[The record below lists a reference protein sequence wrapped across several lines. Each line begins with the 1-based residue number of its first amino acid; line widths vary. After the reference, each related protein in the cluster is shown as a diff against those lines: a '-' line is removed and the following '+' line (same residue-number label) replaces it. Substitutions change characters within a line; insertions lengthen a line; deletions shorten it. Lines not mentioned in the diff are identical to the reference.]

1 MEEKD
6 KDMDKMRQEI
16 NNLGEQVSKILELLS
31 MGKGKAVVDTA
42 QSSNP
47 IQDTDDPI
55 YPPGFTPYH
64 INVPQSQTTQH
75 YVPTNPLYVVP
86 PIIPGIEHLEAQAK
100 IQDMEQNE
108 NTPAKQKLDVL
119 EERLRAIEETDVYG
133 NIDATQLC
141 LVPGLIIPAKFK
153 VPEFD
158 KYDGSTCPRS
168 HLIMYCRK
176 MATHIN
182 NDKLLVHCFQ
192 DSLTDPA
199 SRWYIQLDN
208 AHIHVWKDLADAFLK
223 QYKHNIDM
231 APDRLDLQR
240 VEKKSSESFKEYAQR
255 WRDMVA
261 EVQPPLTDKEMTSM
275 FMNTLRAPFYERMIG
290 NASTNF
296 SDIIVIGERIEYGIK
311 HGRLAE
317 ATTEYGGIKKG
328 TISKKKEGEV
338 HAIGFPNSG
347 KHKSIFGQRKY
358 EQNFPS
364 YISNVSHIPYNSYV
378 PAHTVSETPK
388 PVNSNSPRPFV
399 QGQGSKT
406 NSDTWRFDPIPM
418 TYTELLPQLIQNRQL
433 ASIPMIPI
441 QPPYPKWYDSNARCD
456 YHAGGVGHS
465 TENCLALKR
474 NVQSLINAGW
484 LSFKKSGEKSNVYE
498 NPLPDHENPKVNVVD
513 SLVEKCENEVHEI
526 VMPMEAL
533 FEGLFE
539 AGYVSHE
546 YLDPNIRY
554 EGYDES
560 RHCIFHRGVAGHVV
574 QQCQKFRSKVQQLM
588 DSKILTV
595 YRGQGKDEMK
605 YSKICVL
612 MDEVSEKKDSFL
624 PRPLTVFYQ
633 ESRNESTSF
642 CNPKKLTIQVPSPF
656 KFKDLKAVPW
666 RYDCQVI
673 TGPLVDNITEIS
685 GITRSG
691 RCYKPDNLTVPS
703 NGLILEQGRKNE
715 KRNAKEHCKDQDVE
729 MPIVAKDIEYKKLVT
744 DEEANEFLKIVKQK
758 SHRKVLLDILNKA
771 HVGHDISVEKFSG
784 IIGNITSSNSIV
796 FTDDEIP
803 PEGLGHTKA
812 LHIQLKCKDYVIARV
827 LVDNGSALNIMPK
840 STLLMLPVDMSH
852 IKSSTMVVKAFDGSR
867 REVMGD
873 IELPVKIGPCI
884 FNIVFQVME
893 ITPTYSFLLGRPWIH
908 SAGVVPSTLHQKLKF
923 IVGSKLICVMGEEDF
938 LITKPVSTPYVE
950 ATEEALECSFC
961 SFEIAHATMMEATVD
976 EVIKPHK
983 SKVEV
988 MTTRIMG
995 GGGYSLNKNLETLL
1009 KIPSN
1014 DGRFGLGYKPSIY
1027 DKIRLQKE
1035 KKKKRLAK
1043 LEMREFDPSIKLIPE
1058 LYDTF
1063 KSAGIS
1069 YSSDNSDLKDDLLTK
1084 MESLSVA
1091 AVAQEASF
1099 EGNTVYACPAFFEL
1113 NNWDSVDLPTFSRDF
1128 QDSTLDALIYTM
1140 ESDKENDDEDDVGIS
1155 SELLRMVEEEDEVLG
1170 PHQELV
1176 EAINLGSQEESKE
1189 DMSGLSTDIVVHR
1202 VPLKPEC
1209 NPVRQK
1215 LRKMKP
1221 DVLIKIKEEV
1231 QKQIE
1236 AGFLTVSKYPE
1247 WVANIVPVP
1256 KKDGKVRMCMDYRD
1270 LNRASPKDNFPLPH
1284 IDMLVDNTAGY
1295 STFSFMDGFSG
1306 YNQIK
1311 MAEEDREKTT
1321 FITLWGTFCYK
1332 VMPFGLKNVGA
1343 TYQRAMVT
1351 LFHDMMHKEIEV
1363 YVDDMIAKS
1372 KTDEDHTTTL

>member
-16 NNLGEQVSKILELLS
+16 NNLREQVSKILELLS
-31 MGKGKAVVDTA
+31 MGKGKAAVDTA

-64 INVPQSQTTQH
+64 INVPS
-75 YVPTNPLYVVP
+75 
-86 PIIPGIEHLEAQAK
+86 IEHLEAQAK

-153 VPEFD
+153 VPEFN

-176 MATHIN
+176 MAAHIN

-192 DSLTDPA
+192 DSLIGPA
-199 SRWYIQLDN
+199 N
-208 AHIHVWKDLADAFLK
+208 
-223 QYKHNIDM
+223 
-231 APDRLDLQR
+231 RLDLQR
-240 VEKKSSESFKEYAQR
+240 MEKKSSESFKEYAQR
-255 WRDMVA
+255 WRDMAA

-441 QPPYPKWYDSNARCD
+441 QPPYPKWYDSNARSD

-474 NVQSLINAGW
+474 NVQSLINARW
-484 LSFKKSGEKSNVYE
+484 LSFKKSGEKSNVNE

-513 SLVEKCENEVHEI
+513 SLVEKCKNEVHEI

-539 AGYVSHE
+539 AGYVCHE

-605 YSKICVL
+605 DSKICVL
-612 MDEVSEKKDSFL
+612 MDEVSENKDSFL

-633 ESRNESTSF
+633 ESHNESTSF

-656 KFKDLKAVPW
+656 KFKDLKAMPW

-673 TGPLVDNITEIS
+673 TGPLVDNITGIS

-729 MPIVAKDIEYKKLVT
+729 MPIIAKDIEYKKLVT
-744 DEEANEFLKIVKQK
+744 DEEANEFLKIVKQSEYK
-758 SHRKVLLDILNKA
+758 IIEQMHYTPARISLLSLFLNSEPHRKLLLDILNKA

-950 ATEEALECSFC
+950 ATEEALECSFR

-976 EVIKPHK
+976 
-983 SKVEV
+983 
-988 MTTRIMG
+988 
-995 GGGYSLNKNLETLL
+995 ETLL

-1027 DKIRLQKE
+1027 DKIRLQEK

-1069 YSSDNSDLKDDLLTK
+1069 YSSDNSNLKDDLLTK

-1099 EGNTVYACPAFFEL
+1099 EGNTVYACPPDFEL

-1128 QDSTLDALIYTM
+1128 Q
-1140 ESDKENDDEDDVGIS
+1140 E
-1155 SELLRMVEEEDEVLG
+1155 
-1170 PHQELV
+1170 
-1176 EAINLGSQEESKE
+1176 
-1189 DMSGLSTDIVVHR
+1189 
-1202 VPLKPEC
+1202 
-1209 NPVRQK
+1209 
-1215 LRKMKP
+1215 
-1221 DVLIKIKEEV
+1221 
-1231 QKQIE
+1231 
-1236 AGFLTVSKYPE
+1236 
-1247 WVANIVPVP
+1247 
-1256 KKDGKVRMCMDYRD
+1256 
-1270 LNRASPKDNFPLPH
+1270 
-1284 IDMLVDNTAGY
+1284 
-1295 STFSFMDGFSG
+1295 
-1306 YNQIK
+1306 
-1311 MAEEDREKTT
+1311 
-1321 FITLWGTFCYK
+1321 
-1332 VMPFGLKNVGA
+1332 
-1343 TYQRAMVT
+1343 
-1351 LFHDMMHKEIEV
+1351 
-1363 YVDDMIAKS
+1363 
-1372 KTDEDHTTTL
+1372 

>member
-1 MEEKD
+1 
-6 KDMDKMRQEI
+6 
-16 NNLGEQVSKILELLS
+16 
-31 MGKGKAVVDTA
+31 
-42 QSSNP
+42 
-47 IQDTDDPI
+47 
-55 YPPGFTPYH
+55 
-64 INVPQSQTTQH
+64 
-75 YVPTNPLYVVP
+75 
-86 PIIPGIEHLEAQAK
+86 
-100 IQDMEQNE
+100 
-108 NTPAKQKLDVL
+108 
-119 EERLRAIEETDVYG
+119 
-133 NIDATQLC
+133 
-141 LVPGLIIPAKFK
+141 
-153 VPEFD
+153 
-158 KYDGSTCPRS
+158 
-168 HLIMYCRK
+168 
-176 MATHIN
+176 
-182 NDKLLVHCFQ
+182 
-192 DSLTDPA
+192 
-199 SRWYIQLDN
+199 
-208 AHIHVWKDLADAFLK
+208 
-223 QYKHNIDM
+223 
-231 APDRLDLQR
+231 
-240 VEKKSSESFKEYAQR
+240 
-255 WRDMVA
+255 
-261 EVQPPLTDKEMTSM
+261 MTSM

-317 ATTEYGGIKKG
+317 LTTEYGGIKKG

-378 PAHTVSETPK
+378 PAHIVSETPK

-406 NSDTWRFDPIPM
+406 SSDTWQFDPIPM

-433 ASIPMIPI
+433 APIPMIPI

-456 YHAGGVGHS
+456 YHAGGVGYS

-474 NVQSLINAGW
+474 KVQSLINAGW
-484 LSFKKSGEKSNVYE
+484 LSFKKSGEKPNVNE
-498 NPLPDHENPKVNVVD
+498 NPLSDHENLKVNVVD
-513 SLVEKCENEVHEI
+513 SLVEKCKNEVHEI

-533 FEGLFE
+533 FEG
-539 AGYVSHE
+539 
-546 YLDPNIRY
+546 
-554 EGYDES
+554 
-560 RHCIFHRGVAGHVV
+560 
-574 QQCQKFRSKVQQLM
+574 
-588 DSKILTV
+588 
-595 YRGQGKDEMK
+595 
-605 YSKICVL
+605 
-612 MDEVSEKKDSFL
+612 
-624 PRPLTVFYQ
+624 
-633 ESRNESTSF
+633 
-642 CNPKKLTIQVPSPF
+642 PS
-656 KFKDLKAVPW
+656 
-666 RYDCQVI
+666 
-673 TGPLVDNITEIS
+673 VDNITGIS
-685 GITRSG
+685 EITRSG

-703 NGLILEQGRKNE
+703 DGLILEQGRKNE
-715 KRNAKEHCKDQDVE
+715 KRNVKEHCKDQDVE
-729 MPIVAKDIEYKKLVT
+729 MPIIAKDIEYKKLFT

-758 SHRKVLLDILNKA
+758 PYRKVLLDILNKA

-812 LHIQLKCKDYVIARV
+812 LHIQVKCKNYVIARV
-827 LVDNGSALNIMPK
+827 LVDNGSTLNIMPK
-840 STLLMLPVDMSH
+840 STLLKLPVDMSH
-852 IKSSTMVVKAFDGSR
+852 IKSSTMVVKAFDGLR

-893 ITPTYSFLLGRPWIH
+893 ITPTYSFLLGRLWIRF
-908 SAGVVPSTLHQKLKF
+908 AGVVPSTLHQKLKF

-938 LITKPVSTPYVE
+938 LITKPVSTLYVE
-950 ATEEALECSFC
+950 ATEEALECSFR
-961 SFEIAHATMMEATVD
+961 SFEIAHATIMEAIVD

-988 MTTRIMG
+988 MTSRIMG

-1009 KIPSN
+1009 KTPSN

-1027 DKIRLQKE
+1027 DKIRLQE
-1035 KKKKRLAK
+1035 ENKKKRLAK
-1043 LEMREFDPSIKLIPE
+1043 LEMREFDPSIKRIPE
-1058 LYDTF
+1058 LYDIF

-1069 YSSDNSDLKDDLLTK
+1069 YSSHNSDLKIDLLTK

-1099 EGNTVYACPAFFEL
+1099 EGNIVYACPPDFEL
-1113 NNWDSVDLPTFSRDF
+1113 NNWDSVDLPTFSRYF
-1128 QDSTLDALIYTM
+1128 QDSTFDASIYTM
-1140 ESDKENDDEDDVGIS
+1140 ESDKESDDEDDMGIS

-1170 PHQELV
+1170 PYQELV

-1189 DMSGLSTDIVVHR
+1189 DMQELSTDIVVHR

-1221 DVLIKIKEEV
+1221 DVLIKIEEEV

-1236 AGFLTVSKYPE
+1236 AGFLAVSKYPE
-1247 WVANIVPVP
+1247 WVANVVPVP
-1256 KKDGKVRMCMDYRD
+1256 KKDGKVRMCVDYRD

-1284 IDMLVDNTAGY
+1284 INMLVDNTAGY
-1295 STFSFMDGFSG
+1295 STFSFMDGFSR

-1311 MAEEDREKTT
+1311 MAKEDR
-1321 FITLWGTFCYK
+1321 
-1332 VMPFGLKNVGA
+1332 
-1343 TYQRAMVT
+1343 
-1351 LFHDMMHKEIEV
+1351 
-1363 YVDDMIAKS
+1363 
-1372 KTDEDHTTTL
+1372 

>member
-31 MGKGKAVVDTA
+31 MGKGKSVVDTA

-168 HLIMYCRK
+168 HLIMYYRK

-231 APDRLDLQR
+231 APDHLDLQR
-240 VEKKSSESFKEYAQR
+240 MEKKSSESFKEYAQR
-255 WRDMVA
+255 WRDMAA

-317 ATTEYGGIKKG
+317 ATTEYGRIKKG

-418 TYTELLPQLIQNRQL
+418 TYTEILPQLIQNRQL

-441 QPPYPKWYDSNARCD
+441 QPPYQKWYDSNARCD

-465 TENCLALKR
+465 IENCLALKR
-474 NVQSLINAGW
+474 NVQSLINVGW

-498 NPLPDHENPKVNVVD
+498 NPLPDHENPKVNAVD
-513 SLVEKCENEVHEI
+513 SFVEKCKNELHEI

-605 YSKICVL
+605 DSKICVL
-612 MDEVSEKKDSFL
+612 MDEVSKRKI
-624 PRPLTVFYQ
+624 PFYQ
-633 ESRNESTSF
+633 
-642 CNPKKLTIQVPSPF
+642 
-656 KFKDLKAVPW
+656 DL
-666 RYDCQVI
+666 
-673 TGPLVDNITEIS
+673 
-685 GITRSG
+685 
-691 RCYKPDNLTVPS
+691 
-703 NGLILEQGRKNE
+703 
-715 KRNAKEHCKDQDVE
+715 
-729 MPIVAKDIEYKKLVT
+729 
-744 DEEANEFLKIVKQK
+744 
-758 SHRKVLLDILNKA
+758 
-771 HVGHDISVEKFSG
+771 
-784 IIGNITSSNSIV
+784 
-796 FTDDEIP
+796 
-803 PEGLGHTKA
+803 
-812 LHIQLKCKDYVIARV
+812 
-827 LVDNGSALNIMPK
+827 
-840 STLLMLPVDMSH
+840 
-852 IKSSTMVVKAFDGSR
+852 
-867 REVMGD
+867 
-873 IELPVKIGPCI
+873 
-884 FNIVFQVME
+884 
-893 ITPTYSFLLGRPWIH
+893 
-908 SAGVVPSTLHQKLKF
+908 
-923 IVGSKLICVMGEEDF
+923 
-938 LITKPVSTPYVE
+938 
-950 ATEEALECSFC
+950 
-961 SFEIAHATMMEATVD
+961 
-976 EVIKPHK
+976 
-983 SKVEV
+983 
-988 MTTRIMG
+988 
-995 GGGYSLNKNLETLL
+995 
-1009 KIPSN
+1009 
-1014 DGRFGLGYKPSIY
+1014 
-1027 DKIRLQKE
+1027 
-1035 KKKKRLAK
+1035 
-1043 LEMREFDPSIKLIPE
+1043 
-1058 LYDTF
+1058 
-1063 KSAGIS
+1063 
-1069 YSSDNSDLKDDLLTK
+1069 
-1084 MESLSVA
+1084 
-1091 AVAQEASF
+1091 
-1099 EGNTVYACPAFFEL
+1099 
-1113 NNWDSVDLPTFSRDF
+1113 
-1128 QDSTLDALIYTM
+1128 
-1140 ESDKENDDEDDVGIS
+1140 
-1155 SELLRMVEEEDEVLG
+1155 
-1170 PHQELV
+1170 
-1176 EAINLGSQEESKE
+1176 
-1189 DMSGLSTDIVVHR
+1189 
-1202 VPLKPEC
+1202 
-1209 NPVRQK
+1209 
-1215 LRKMKP
+1215 
-1221 DVLIKIKEEV
+1221 
-1231 QKQIE
+1231 
-1236 AGFLTVSKYPE
+1236 
-1247 WVANIVPVP
+1247 
-1256 KKDGKVRMCMDYRD
+1256 
-1270 LNRASPKDNFPLPH
+1270 
-1284 IDMLVDNTAGY
+1284 
-1295 STFSFMDGFSG
+1295 
-1306 YNQIK
+1306 
-1311 MAEEDREKTT
+1311 
-1321 FITLWGTFCYK
+1321 
-1332 VMPFGLKNVGA
+1332 
-1343 TYQRAMVT
+1343 
-1351 LFHDMMHKEIEV
+1351 
-1363 YVDDMIAKS
+1363 
-1372 KTDEDHTTTL
+1372 

>member
-16 NNLGEQVSKILELLS
+16 NNIGEQVSKILELLS
-31 MGKGKAVVDTA
+31 MGKGKVAVDTT

-55 YPPGFTPYH
+55 YPPEFTPYH
-64 INVPQSQTTQH
+64 MNVPQSQTTQH
-75 YVPTNPLYVVP
+75 YIPTDPLYVVP
-86 PIIPGIEHLEAQAK
+86 PIVPGVEHLEAQAK
-100 IQDMEQNE
+100 IQDMGQNE
-108 NTPAKQKLDVL
+108 NTLAKQKLDVL
-119 EERLRAIEETDVYG
+119 EERLRAIEGTDVYG

-176 MATHIN
+176 MAEHIN

-192 DSLTDPA
+192 DSLTGPA

-231 APDRLDLQR
+231 APNRLDLQR
-240 VEKKSSESFKEYAQR
+240 MEKKSSESFKEYAQR
-255 WRDMVA
+255 WKDMTA

-317 ATTEYGGIKKG
+317 PTTEYGGIKKG
-328 TISKKKEGEV
+328 TISKKKEGEI

-364 YISNVSHIPYNSYV
+364 YISNVSYIPYNSYV

-399 QGQGSKT
+399 QGQGSKP

-433 ASIPMIPI
+433 APIPMIPI

-465 TENCLALKR
+465 TENCFALKR

-484 LSFKKSGEKSNVYE
+484 LSFKKSGEKPNVNE
-498 NPLPDHENPKVNVVD
+498 NPLPNHENPKVNAVD
-513 SLVEKCENEVHEI
+513 SLVEKCKNEVHEI

-533 FEGLFE
+533 FEDLFE

-560 RHCIFHRGVAGHVV
+560 RHCIFHQGVAGHVV

-595 YRGQGKDEMK
+595 YRGQEKDEMK
-605 YSKICVL
+605 DSKMCAL

-633 ESRNESTSF
+633 ESHNESTSF

-666 RYDCQVI
+666 RYDCHVI
-673 TGPLVDNITEIS
+673 T
-685 GITRSG
+685 
-691 RCYKPDNLTVPS
+691 DNLTVPS
-703 NGLILEQGRKNE
+703 DGLILEQGRKNE
-715 KRNAKEHCKDQDVE
+715 KRNVKEYCKDQDVE
-729 MPIVAKDIEYKKLVT
+729 MPIIAKDIKYKKLVT

-758 SHRKVLLDILNKA
+758 PHRKVLLDILNKA
-771 HVGHDISVEKFSG
+771 HVRHDISVEKFSG

-796 FTDDEIP
+796 FIDDEIL

-812 LHIQLKCKDYVIARV
+812 LHIQVKCKDYVIARV
-827 LVDNGSALNIMPK
+827 LVDNGSTLNIMPK
-840 STLLMLPVDMSH
+840 STLLKLPVDMSH

-867 REVMGD
+867 REVMG
-873 IELPVKIGPCI
+873 
-884 FNIVFQVME
+884 
-893 ITPTYSFLLGRPWIH
+893 
-908 SAGVVPSTLHQKLKF
+908 VVPSILHQKLKF
-923 IVGSKLICVMGEEDF
+923 IVGSKLICVMGEDDF

-950 ATEEALECSFC
+950 ATEEALECSFR

-1009 KIPSN
+1009 KTPSN

-1027 DKIRLQKE
+1027 DKIRLQEE

-1043 LEMREFDPSIKLIPE
+1043 LEMREFDPSIKRIPE
-1058 LYDTF
+1058 LYDIF
-1063 KSAGIS
+1063 KSA
-1069 YSSDNSDLKDDLLTK
+1069 
-1084 MESLSVA
+1084 VA
-1091 AVAQEASF
+1091 TVAQEASF
-1099 EGNTVYACPAFFEL
+1099 EGNTVYACPPNFEL

-1140 ESDKENDDEDDVGIS
+1140 ESDKESDDEDDVGIS

-1170 PHQELV
+1170 LHQKLV

-1189 DMSGLSTDIVVHR
+1189 DMPGLSTDIVVHR

-1247 WVANIVPVP
+1247 
-1256 KKDGKVRMCMDYRD
+1256 
-1270 LNRASPKDNFPLPH
+1270 
-1284 IDMLVDNTAGY
+1284 
-1295 STFSFMDGFSG
+1295 
-1306 YNQIK
+1306 
-1311 MAEEDREKTT
+1311 
-1321 FITLWGTFCYK
+1321 
-1332 VMPFGLKNVGA
+1332 
-1343 TYQRAMVT
+1343 
-1351 LFHDMMHKEIEV
+1351 
-1363 YVDDMIAKS
+1363 
-1372 KTDEDHTTTL
+1372 

>member
-1 MEEKD
+1 MHHTPA
-6 KDMDKMRQEI
+6 RI
-16 NNLGEQVSKILELLS
+16 SLLS
-31 MGKGKAVVDTA
+31 
-42 QSSNP
+42 
-47 IQDTDDPI
+47 
-55 YPPGFTPYH
+55 
-64 INVPQSQTTQH
+64 
-75 YVPTNPLYVVP
+75 L
-86 PIIPGIEHLEAQAK
+86 
-100 IQDMEQNE
+100 
-108 NTPAKQKLDVL
+108 
-119 EERLRAIEETDVYG
+119 
-133 NIDATQLC
+133 
-141 LVPGLIIPAKFK
+141 
-153 VPEFD
+153 
-158 KYDGSTCPRS
+158 
-168 HLIMYCRK
+168 
-176 MATHIN
+176 
-182 NDKLLVHCFQ
+182 
-192 DSLTDPA
+192 
-199 SRWYIQLDN
+199 
-208 AHIHVWKDLADAFLK
+208 FL
-223 QYKHNIDM
+223 N
-231 APDRLDLQR
+231 
-240 VEKKSSESFKEYAQR
+240 SE
-255 WRDMVA
+255 
-261 EVQPPLTDKEMTSM
+261 P
-275 FMNTLRAPFYERMIG
+275 
-290 NASTNF
+290 
-296 SDIIVIGERIEYGIK
+296 
-311 HGRLAE
+311 
-317 ATTEYGGIKKG
+317 
-328 TISKKKEGEV
+328 
-338 HAIGFPNSG
+338 
-347 KHKSIFGQRKY
+347 
-358 EQNFPS
+358 
-364 YISNVSHIPYNSYV
+364 
-378 PAHTVSETPK
+378 
-388 PVNSNSPRPFV
+388 
-399 QGQGSKT
+399 
-406 NSDTWRFDPIPM
+406 
-418 TYTELLPQLIQNRQL
+418 
-433 ASIPMIPI
+433 
-441 QPPYPKWYDSNARCD
+441 
-456 YHAGGVGHS
+456 
-465 TENCLALKR
+465 
-474 NVQSLINAGW
+474 
-484 LSFKKSGEKSNVYE
+484 
-498 NPLPDHENPKVNVVD
+498 
-513 SLVEKCENEVHEI
+513 
-526 VMPMEAL
+526 
-533 FEGLFE
+533 
-539 AGYVSHE
+539 
-546 YLDPNIRY
+546 
-554 EGYDES
+554 
-560 RHCIFHRGVAGHVV
+560 
-574 QQCQKFRSKVQQLM
+574 
-588 DSKILTV
+588 
-595 YRGQGKDEMK
+595 
-605 YSKICVL
+605 
-612 MDEVSEKKDSFL
+612 
-624 PRPLTVFYQ
+624 
-633 ESRNESTSF
+633 
-642 CNPKKLTIQVPSPF
+642 
-656 KFKDLKAVPW
+656 
-666 RYDCQVI
+666 
-673 TGPLVDNITEIS
+673 
-685 GITRSG
+685 
-691 RCYKPDNLTVPS
+691 
-703 NGLILEQGRKNE
+703 
-715 KRNAKEHCKDQDVE
+715 
-729 MPIVAKDIEYKKLVT
+729 
-744 DEEANEFLKIVKQK
+744 
-758 SHRKVLLDILNKA
+758 HRKALLDILNKA

-1027 DKIRLQKE
+1027 DKIRLQEK
-1035 KKKKRLAK
+1035 KKKKRLVK

-1099 EGNTVYACPAFFEL
+1099 EGNTVYACPPDFEL
-1113 NNWDSVDLPTFSRDF
+1113 NNWDS
-1128 QDSTLDALIYTM
+1128 
-1140 ESDKENDDEDDVGIS
+1140 ENDDEDDVGIS

-1189 DMSGLSTDIVVHR
+1189 VKIGTSLTRESRKKLINLLREYSDIFAWSYQDMSGLSTDIVVHR

-1209 NPVRQK
+1209 NPVRKK

-1270 LNRASPKDNFPLPH
+1270 LNRASSKDNFPLPH
-1284 IDMLVDNTAGY
+1284 IDMLVGNTAGY

-1321 FITLWGTFCYK
+1321 FITLWG
-1332 VMPFGLKNVGA
+1332 NS
-1343 TYQRAMVT
+1343 VT
-1351 LFHDMMHKEIEV
+1351 K
-1363 YVDDMIAKS
+1363 
-1372 KTDEDHTTTL
+1372 

>member
-1 MEEKD
+1 
-6 KDMDKMRQEI
+6 
-16 NNLGEQVSKILELLS
+16 
-31 MGKGKAVVDTA
+31 
-42 QSSNP
+42 
-47 IQDTDDPI
+47 
-55 YPPGFTPYH
+55 
-64 INVPQSQTTQH
+64 
-75 YVPTNPLYVVP
+75 
-86 PIIPGIEHLEAQAK
+86 
-100 IQDMEQNE
+100 
-108 NTPAKQKLDVL
+108 
-119 EERLRAIEETDVYG
+119 
-133 NIDATQLC
+133 
-141 LVPGLIIPAKFK
+141 
-153 VPEFD
+153 
-158 KYDGSTCPRS
+158 
-168 HLIMYCRK
+168 
-176 MATHIN
+176 MA
-182 NDKLLVHCFQ
+182 
-192 DSLTDPA
+192 
-199 SRWYIQLDN
+199 
-208 AHIHVWKDLADAFLK
+208 
-223 QYKHNIDM
+223 
-231 APDRLDLQR
+231 
-240 VEKKSSESFKEYAQR
+240 
-255 WRDMVA
+255 A

-296 SDIIVIGERIEYGIK
+296 SDIIVVGERIEYGIK

-317 ATTEYGGIKKG
+317 PTTEYGGIKKG

-347 KHKSIFGQRKY
+347 KHKSIFCQRKY

-364 YISNVSHIPYNSYV
+364 FISNVSHIPYNSYV
-378 PAHTVSETPK
+378 PAHTISETPK

-433 ASIPMIPI
+433 AHIPMIPI
-441 QPPYPKWYDSNARCD
+441 QPSYPKWYDSNARCD

-465 TENCLALKR
+465 TENFLALKR
-474 NVQSLINAGW
+474 KVQSLINGGW
-484 LSFKKSGEKSNVYE
+484 LSFKKSGEKPNVNE

-513 SLVEKCENEVHEI
+513 SLVEKCKNEVHEI

-560 RHCIFHRGVAGHVV
+560 RHCIFHQGVAGHVV

-595 YRGQGKDEMK
+595 YRGQEKDEMK
-605 YSKICVL
+605 DSKMCAL
-612 MDEVSEKKDSFL
+612 MDEVLEKKDSFL

-633 ESRNESTSF
+633 ESHNESTIF

-656 KFKDLKAVPW
+656 KFKDLKVVPW
-666 RYDCQVI
+666 WYDCQVI
-673 TGPLVDNITEIS
+673 TGPSVDNITGIS
-685 GITRSG
+685 GITRSR

-703 NGLILEQGRKNE
+703 DGLILEQGRKNE
-715 KRNAKEHCKDQDVE
+715 KRNVKEHCKDQDVE
-729 MPIVAKDIEYKKLVT
+729 MPIIAKDIEYKKLVT
-744 DEEANEFLKIVKQK
+744 DEEANELLKIVKQNEYK
-758 SHRKVLLDILNKA
+758 IIKQMHHTPARISLLSLFLNSEPHRKVLLDILNKA

-784 IIGNITSSNSIV
+784 IIENITSSNSIV

-803 PEGLGHTKA
+803 PEGLGHTEA
-812 LHIQLKCKDYVIARV
+812 LHIQVKCKDYVIARV
-827 LVDNGSALNIMPK
+827 LVDNRSALNIMPE
-840 STLLMLPVDMSH
+840 STLLKLPVDMSH
-852 IKSSTMVVKAFDGSR
+852 IKSSNMVVKAFDGSR

-938 LITKPVSTPYVE
+938 LITKSVSTPYVE
-950 ATEEALECSFC
+950 ATEEALECSFR
-961 SFEIAHATMMEATVD
+961 SFEIAHATMMKATVD

-1009 KIPSN
+1009 KTPSN
-1014 DGRFGLGYKPSIY
+1014 DGRFGLGYKPS
-1027 DKIRLQKE
+1027 DKIRLQEE
-1035 KKKKRLAK
+1035 KKKKCLAK
-1043 LEMREFDPSIKLIPE
+1043 LEMREFDPSIKRIPE
-1058 LYDTF
+1058 LYDIF

-1069 YSSDNSDLKDDLLTK
+1069 YSSHNSDLKDDLLMK
-1084 MESLSVA
+1084 MRSLSVA

-1099 EGNTVYACPAFFEL
+1099 EGNTVYACPPDFEL
-1113 NNWDSVDLPTFSRDF
+1113 NNWDSVDLLTFSRDF

-1140 ESDKENDDEDDVGIS
+1140 ESDKESDDEDDVGIS

-1170 PHQELV
+1170 PHQEQLKQSIWV
-1176 EAINLGSQEESKE
+1176 LKRSQKSYQ
-1189 DMSGLSTDIVVHR
+1189 DMPGLSTDIVVHR

-1209 NPVRQK
+1209 NPVKQK
-1215 LRKMKP
+1215 LRKMKL

-1247 WVANIVPVP
+1247 WVANVVPVP
-1256 KKDGKVRMCMDYRD
+1256 KK
-1270 LNRASPKDNFPLPH
+1270 
-1284 IDMLVDNTAGY
+1284 T
-1295 STFSFMDGFSG
+1295 
-1306 YNQIK
+1306 
-1311 MAEEDREKTT
+1311 EK
-1321 FITLWGTFCYK
+1321 
-1332 VMPFGLKNVGA
+1332 
-1343 TYQRAMVT
+1343 
-1351 LFHDMMHKEIEV
+1351 
-1363 YVDDMIAKS
+1363 
-1372 KTDEDHTTTL
+1372 

>member
-231 APDRLDLQR
+231 APDHLDLQR
-240 VEKKSSESFKEYAQR
+240 MEKKSSESFKEYAQR
-255 WRDMVA
+255 WRDMAA

-744 DEEANEFLKIVKQK
+744 DEEANEFLKIVKQN
-758 SHRKVLLDILNKA
+758 ILNKA

-908 SAGVVPSTLHQKLKF
+908 SCGVVPSTLHQKLKF

-1113 NNWDSVDLPTFSRDF
+1113 NNWDS
-1128 QDSTLDALIYTM
+1128 
-1140 ESDKENDDEDDVGIS
+1140 ENDDEDDVGIS

>member
-1 MEEKD
+1 
-6 KDMDKMRQEI
+6 MDKMRQKI

-31 MGKGKAVVDTA
+31 MGKGKATVDTA

-64 INVPQSQTTQH
+64 INVLQSQTTQH
-75 YVPTNPLYVVP
+75 YVPTNLLYVVP
-86 PIIPGIEHLEAQAK
+86 PIIPCIEHLEAQAK

-108 NTPAKQKLDVL
+108 NTLAKQKLDVL

-158 KYDGSTCPRS
+158 KYDGSTSPRS
-168 HLIMYCRK
+168 HLIMYYRK
-176 MATHIN
+176 MAAHIN

-192 DSLTDPA
+192 DSLTGPA
-199 SRWYIQLDN
+199 SGWYIQLDN

-240 VEKKSSESFKEYAQR
+240 MEKKSSESFKEYAQR
-255 WRDMVA
+255 WRDMDA

-275 FMNTLRAPFYERMIG
+275 FINTLRAPFYERMIG

-328 TISKKKEGEV
+328 TISKKKEGEI
-338 HAIGFPNSG
+338 HAI
-347 KHKSIFGQRKY
+347 
-358 EQNFPS
+358 
-364 YISNVSHIPYNSYV
+364 V
-378 PAHTVSETPK
+378 HTVSETPK

-406 NSDTWRFDPIPM
+406 NFDTWQFDPIPM
-418 TYTELLPQLIQNRQL
+418 TYTELLPQLIQNRQI

-484 LSFKKSGEKSNVYE
+484 LSFKKSGKKPNVNE

-513 SLVEKCENEVHEI
+513 SLVEKCKNEVHEI

-533 FEGLFE
+533 FESLFE
-539 AGYVSHE
+539 AGY
-546 YLDPNIRY
+546 
-554 EGYDES
+554 
-560 RHCIFHRGVAGHVV
+560 
-574 QQCQKFRSKVQQLM
+574 
-588 DSKILTV
+588 
-595 YRGQGKDEMK
+595 
-605 YSKICVL
+605 
-612 MDEVSEKKDSFL
+612 
-624 PRPLTVFYQ
+624 
-633 ESRNESTSF
+633 
-642 CNPKKLTIQVPSPF
+642 
-656 KFKDLKAVPW
+656 
-666 RYDCQVI
+666 VI
-673 TGPLVDNITEIS
+673 TGPLVDNITGIS

-715 KRNAKEHCKDQDVE
+715 KRNVKEHCKDQDVE
-729 MPIVAKDIEYKKLVT
+729 MPIIAKDIEYKKLVT
-744 DEEANEFLKIVKQK
+744 DEEANEFLKIVKQT
-758 SHRKVLLDILNKA
+758 SSQSVIRFLNKA

-803 PEGLGHTKA
+803 PEGLDHTKA

-827 LVDNGSALNIMPK
+827 LVDNGSALNLMPK
-840 STLLMLPVDMSH
+840 STLLKLPVDLSH

-893 ITPTYSFLLGRPWIH
+893 ITPTYNFLLGRLWIH

-923 IVGSKLICVMGEEDF
+923 IVGSKLIYVMGEEDF

-950 ATEEALECSFC
+950 ATEEALECSFR

-1027 DKIRLQKE
+1027 DKIRLQEE

-1043 LEMREFDPSIKLIPE
+1043 LEMREFDPSVKLIPE

-1091 AVAQEASF
+1091 VVAQEASF
-1099 EGNTVYACPAFFEL
+1099 EGNTVYACPPDFEL

-1128 QDSTLDALIYTM
+1128 Q
-1140 ESDKENDDEDDVGIS
+1140 E
-1155 SELLRMVEEEDEVLG
+1155 
-1170 PHQELV
+1170 
-1176 EAINLGSQEESKE
+1176 
-1189 DMSGLSTDIVVHR
+1189 
-1202 VPLKPEC
+1202 
-1209 NPVRQK
+1209 
-1215 LRKMKP
+1215 
-1221 DVLIKIKEEV
+1221 
-1231 QKQIE
+1231 
-1236 AGFLTVSKYPE
+1236 
-1247 WVANIVPVP
+1247 
-1256 KKDGKVRMCMDYRD
+1256 
-1270 LNRASPKDNFPLPH
+1270 
-1284 IDMLVDNTAGY
+1284 
-1295 STFSFMDGFSG
+1295 
-1306 YNQIK
+1306 
-1311 MAEEDREKTT
+1311 
-1321 FITLWGTFCYK
+1321 
-1332 VMPFGLKNVGA
+1332 
-1343 TYQRAMVT
+1343 
-1351 LFHDMMHKEIEV
+1351 
-1363 YVDDMIAKS
+1363 
-1372 KTDEDHTTTL
+1372 